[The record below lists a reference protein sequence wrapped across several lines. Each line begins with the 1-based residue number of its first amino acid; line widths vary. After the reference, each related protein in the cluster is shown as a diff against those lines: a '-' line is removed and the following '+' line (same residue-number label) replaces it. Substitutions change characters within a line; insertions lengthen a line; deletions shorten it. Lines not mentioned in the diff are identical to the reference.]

1 MAFPFDTMMPYDM
14 QGAAGFAIGP
24 WTRDVGQ
31 MVRSPADLYWIMERP
46 VRQMQEH
53 DGLVRFGDRDD
64 DYDLPKLGSD
74 RRWPDFLLAD
84 FSAAR
89 RAAGSI
95 DWVDTAVLG
104 AGLIAGSAVLD
115 KRAFRFAEQH
125 RNAAWLKQGVR
136 AGNMLP
142 LAALG
147 LSGVFAFDDS
157 RPRLS
162 DTGMAAL
169 EAGAAAFIAVEAVK
183 RVAGRA
189 RPTAGLG
196 NKEFEP
202 GSAKDRFHSFPS
214 RHTALMWAA
223 VTPYAE
229 EYDAKW
235 LYAVA
240 AASNAARIGS
250 REHWVSDTVAGAALG
265 YAVGR
270 IAWEARSDS
279 RRSKDTP
286 ALKIG
291 PGSVALQWEL
301 Q

>member
-1 MAFPFDTMMPYDM
+1 
-14 QGAAGFAIGP
+14 
-24 WTRDVGQ
+24 
-31 MVRSPADLYWIMERP
+31 
-46 VRQMQEH
+46 
-53 DGLVRFGDRDD
+53 
-64 DYDLPKLGSD
+64 
-74 RRWPDFLLAD
+74 
-84 FSAAR
+84 
-89 RAAGSI
+89 
-95 DWVDTAVLG
+95 
-104 AGLIAGSAVLD
+104 
-115 KRAFRFAEQH
+115 
-125 RNAAWLKQGVR
+125 
-136 AGNMLP
+136 
-142 LAALG
+142 
-147 LSGVFAFDDS
+147 
-157 RPRLS
+157 
-162 DTGMAAL
+162 
-169 EAGAAAFIAVEAVK
+169 
-183 RVAGRA
+183 
-189 RPTAGLG
+189 
-196 NKEFEP
+196 
-202 GSAKDRFHSFPS
+202 
-214 RHTALMWAA
+214 MWAA